1 MSYIANELLMPRKK
15 YAAVPQNVV
24 SLAAVDAPAQVIA
37 VAEITDVLGALNETS
52 PTGGAA
58 IKSRPTNGV
67 SDNGRVYDG
76 ESGVTGPVCALTPQ
90 EAWAAT
96 RYAKANNNAGG
107 QHHIAY
113 ISPDRHS
120 GGAITSLQT
129 DMPSSS
135 SWKPLSILATSC
147 GASVPTPP
155 GV

>member
-76 ESGVTGPVCALTPQ
+76 NLV
-90 EAWAAT
+90 
-96 RYAKANNNAGG
+96 
-107 QHHIAY
+107 
-113 ISPDRHS
+113 
-120 GGAITSLQT
+120 
-129 DMPSSS
+129 
-135 SWKPLSILATSC
+135 
-147 GASVPTPP
+147 
-155 GV
+155 